1 MLAQKMVAI
10 CDHKGCKAK
19 CRAVVR
25 FETKSVAKGVLQP
38 IALVPVRIKLEDG
51 WSWGWN
57 NKTKVSEIGCPKHQ
71 IKK

>member
-1 MLAQKMVAI
+1 MVAI
-10 CDHKGCKAK
+10 CDRNGCKEK

-25 FETKSVAKGVLQP
+25 FQTKPVGKGPMDP

-57 NKTKVSEIGCPKHQ
+57 SKTKVSEIGCPKHP
-71 IKK
+71 IKR